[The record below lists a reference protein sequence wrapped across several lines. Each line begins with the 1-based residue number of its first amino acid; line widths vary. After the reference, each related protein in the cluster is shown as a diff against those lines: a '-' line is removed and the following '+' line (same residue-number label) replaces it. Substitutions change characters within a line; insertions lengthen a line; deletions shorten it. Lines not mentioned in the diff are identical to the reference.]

1 MMDTFDKDP
10 PNNLIKEKDGLNDHN
25 QELITAS
32 EWAEDQKNLIS
43 HNQDELIHKDLIL
56 VGDKELTDRERTDAA
71 SRLASGYFEKPIY
84 IKAWRANERRI
95 ITALKNMEIL
105 SNATRGWIWNKKN
118 NRYNTG
124 KQKPTGQTINIKE
137 IFRER
142 VVVNLFI
149 AVQKVEK
156 KHEVN
161 FSFLEPSN
169 AIKETGKQLNELMLC
184 DFLGDTWRKK
194 AVRFETKLENSLA
207 HGNAEN
213 TKRVS
218 RAVEWFTT
226 GNPEQREERQKR
238 DRKISNIPANTDD
251 GISGIDGYG
260 SGDWADWIKSFDGK
274 LVIPPSVFTYQEMRI
289 DVDRVL
295 NQTGLTQKERTA
307 INVRLNNKE
316 IADYARE
323 QGMKANNLYAAEK
336 RAIQKLQKAL
346 KIK

>member
-1 MMDTFDKDP
+1 MDTLDKDP
-10 PNNLIKEKDGLNDHN
+10 PNDLVKEKNDLNDHD

-32 EWAEDQKNLIS
+32 EWAKDQKSLIS
-43 HNQDELIHKDLIL
+43 HNQAELIRKDLIL
-56 VGDKELTDRERTDAA
+56 VGDKELTDVERTDAA
-71 SRLASGYFEKPIY
+71 FRLANEYFEKPIY

-95 ITALKNMEIL
+95 ITALKDMEIL
-105 SNATRGWIWNKKN
+105 NNAARGWVWNKKY

-124 KQKPTGQTINIKE
+124 KQKPTGQPINIRE

-156 KHEVN
+156 KHEAN

-207 HGNAEN
+207 HGYAEN
-213 TKRVS
+213 TKRVNEV
-218 RAVEWFTT
+218 VEGFTT

-238 DRKISNIPANTDD
+238 DRTISNIHANTDD

-260 SGDWADWIKSFDGK
+260 SSDWADWIKSFDGK
-274 LVIPPSVFTYQEMRI
+274 GVTPPSVFTYQEMRI

-295 NQTGLTQKERTA
+295 NQAGLTQKELTA
-307 INVRLNNKE
+307 INVGLNGMT
-316 IADYARE
+316 IADYAWK

-336 RAIQKLQKAL
+336 RAVQKLRKAL
-346 KIK
+346 KTK

>member
-1 MMDTFDKDP
+1 MTVLDEKAL
-10 PNNLIKEKDGLNDHN
+10 NNTAESRNDLVKEKDDLNDHD
-25 QELITAS
+25 QELITAQ
-32 EWAEDQKNLIS
+32 A
-43 HNQDELIHKDLIL
+43 ELIRKDLIL
-56 VGDKELTDRERTDAA
+56 VGDKELTDGERTDAA
-71 SRLASGYFEKPIY
+71 FRLANGYFEKPIY

-95 ITALKNMEIL
+95 ITALKDMEIL
-105 SNATRGWIWNKKN
+105 SNAAQGWVWNKKY
-118 NRYNTG
+118 NRYNAG
-124 KQKPTGQTINIKE
+124 KQRPTGQPINIRE

-156 KHEVN
+156 KHGVN

-207 HGNAEN
+207 HGNAGN
-213 TKRVS
+213 TKKVS
-218 RAVEWFTT
+218 EAVEGFTT

-238 DRKISNIPANTDD
+238 DRTISNIHANTDD

-260 SGDWADWIKSFDGK
+260 SADWADWIKSFDGK
-274 LVIPPSVFTYQEMRI
+274 GVTPPSVFTYQEMRI

-295 NQTGLTQKERTA
+295 NQAGLTQKELMA
-307 INVRLNNKE
+307 INVALDNKE
-316 IADYARE
+316 IEDYARK
-323 QGMKANNLYAAEK
+323 QGIKANNLYAAEK
-336 RAIQKLQKAL
+336 RAIQKLKKVL